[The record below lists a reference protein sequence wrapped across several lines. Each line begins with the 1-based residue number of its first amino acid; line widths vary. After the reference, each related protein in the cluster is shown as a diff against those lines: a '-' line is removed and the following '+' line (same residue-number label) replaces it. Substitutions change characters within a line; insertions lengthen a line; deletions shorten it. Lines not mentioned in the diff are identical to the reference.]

1 MDLEIYKKVKN
12 ELENNGFNLTISDL
26 KRPWGA
32 FFYIDENQ
40 SQKFANTFFNK
51 LNVECLKI
59 NGKLSP
65 KLLVI
70 KPNSRLSWQYHKRRS
85 EIWQVYKEKI
95 GVIVSNDDNEK
106 EMKVLNP
113 GDQIKI
119 KKGVRHRIIGLE
131 KHALVAEIWQHTEK
145 LPSDEYDIVRIKDD
159 FGR

>member
-1 MDLEIYKKVKN
+1 M
-12 ELENNGFNLTISDL
+12 
-26 KRPWGA
+26 
-32 FFYIDENQ
+32 
-40 SQKFANTFFNK
+40 
-51 LNVECLKI
+51 NVECLKI

-119 KKGVRHRIIGLE
+119 KKGG
-131 KHALVAEIWQHTEK
+131 KA
-145 LPSDEYDIVRIKDD
+145 
-159 FGR
+159 